1 MPVSPISVLQYIYIM
16 YFQDNN
22 DRWTCDQTL
31 RADAQLRKVN
41 MFNPYDAGLCVYKPW
56 RPKGFSQIETIL
68 NVLVISFRFI
78 LIPMLWVYG
87 HYNCFN
93 SFSAGTSLHARVWRP
108 QTSESDVHRRHILTS
123 VDSPAHWE
131 GWIVFTLWHATRM
144 KRYASSYFKTDQSN
158 RLVSFNP
165 NFYTSTIS
173 IFIIAILTHVLYWIR
188 YHVDG
193 YHY

>member
-16 YFQDNN
+16 YFQDTN

-93 SFSAGTSLHARVWRP
+93 SFSAGTRGRP

-123 VDSPAHWE
+123 VDSPAHWK

-144 KRYASSYFKTDQSN
+144 KRYASSYFKPINQTAL
-158 RLVSFNP
+158 LVS
-165 NFYTSTIS
+165 IR
-173 IFIIAILTHVLYWIR
+173 IFTHLLYLVLS
-188 YHVDG
+188 
-193 YHY
+193 